1 INNVFKLRLMV
12 VPLWSLFRDGSPA
25 TSNGNRR
32 TRDNVPGLPRLIHA
46 VRVPVFMNDFS
57 EYDVRVVLT

>member
-1 INNVFKLRLMV
+1 
-12 VPLWSLFRDGSPA
+12 
-25 TSNGNRR
+25 
-32 TRDNVPGLPRLIHA
+32 LPRLIHA